1 MWFIKKEKPTYR
13 KWSIIDLWDYLWNFY
28 DDNAQ
33 EDPATYGAKYDGP
46 VPADFPNNP
55 DKQAEVTAWRASRA
69 EEVDGV
75 WYWKFSNGKIVSK
88 FYDLIFMWRQDIT
101 DWKSQESEYPER
113 KYAKQYIYAQR
124 NYYIISAEAWRVIL
138 RERYAD
144 FKYMTSYEYN
154 YKTGKRTYY
163 DTIEQAASLLYKT
176 FGAFEHDK
184 IDALTKLMFALRK
197 DYDPVENYDK
207 ISEIDL
213 EKKGSESSKFN
224 PTGSE
229 TDTLTK
235 TGSETD
241 TLTKSG
247 SEINTETKSGKE
259 KTTDV
264 KGAQEKTHSAMPY
277 DSTANWRGTDKDNSL
292 TYTDTSETEFGS
304 SGTTRQDTDTLTF
317 NQRQDQSTLAFNQR
331 QDTNVKSFTNRED
344 DTWTRYGKTP
354 DGTTDERHDITI
366 EHTHGNIGVTT
377 SQQMILSQFPI
388 EDFDEIEHYTVNEFV
403 HKYLVL

>member
-1 MWFIKKEKPTYR
+1 MIFPFVEKPTYR
-13 KWSIIDLWDYLWNFY
+13 KWNIIDLWDYLWNFY

-33 EDPATYGAKYDGP
+33 EDPETYGAKYDGP

-101 DWKSQESEYPER
+101 DWKSQVSEYPER
-113 KYAKQYIYAQR
+113 MYAKQYIYAQR
-124 NYYIISAEAWRVIL
+124 NHYIISAEAWRVIL

-144 FKYMTSYEYN
+144 FKYMTSFEYN

-163 DTIEQAASLLYKT
+163 DTISQAASLLYKT

-197 DYDPVENYDK
+197 EYDPVENYDK
-207 ISEIDL
+207 HSTIDL
-213 EKKGSESSKFN
+213 EKKGSENTQFK

-229 TDTLTK
+229 TTTLTK
-235 TGSETD
+235 DGSETNELEK
-241 TLTKSG
+241 T
-247 SEINTETKSGKE
+247 GKE
-259 KTTDV
+259 KTTDTN
-264 KGAQEKTHSAMPY
+264 GAQTNTHSKIPY
-277 DSTANWRGTDKDNSL
+277 DGNNSAWKNTDKDEST
-292 TYTDTSETEFGS
+292 TYTDTSELEYGS
-304 SGTTRQDTDTLTF
+304 SSS
-317 NQRQDQSTLAFNQR
+317 QRK
-331 QDTNVKSFTNRED
+331 DTNTLSFEDRTDESTKEFSQDRKD
-344 DTWTRYGKTP
+344 DTWTQYGKTP
-354 DGTTDERHDITI
+354 NGTSDERHDITI

-377 SQQMILSQFPI
+377 SQQMIQSQFPI
-388 EDFDEIEHYTVNEFV
+388 EYYDEIEHYTVSEFV
-403 HKYLVL
+403 HKYLVLA